1 MKSPAIMEF
10 AMQEKRSRRP
20 ILLVVLGLLAIA
32 FIASLFVVPKAP
44 TERVEEQLK
53 AETFLNK

>member
-1 MKSPAIMEF
+1 MEF